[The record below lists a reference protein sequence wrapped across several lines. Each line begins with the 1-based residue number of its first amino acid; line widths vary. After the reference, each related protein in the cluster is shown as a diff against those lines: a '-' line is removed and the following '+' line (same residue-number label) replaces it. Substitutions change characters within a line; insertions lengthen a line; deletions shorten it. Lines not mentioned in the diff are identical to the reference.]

1 MNNIIQWVTGAKAVG
16 YVHSFAVFQT
26 YLYRRYI
33 LMSEVIEKATLAKQ
47 ATRILGNLT
56 TEQKNHALLLMADA
70 LVAEQESIIKANQLD
85 LQRGRDAGTS
95 SSLLDRL
102 TLNEKRID
110 AMADGLRQIVE
121 LPDPIGDQL
130 EAIQRPNG
138 LKIEKIRVPLGVIGI
153 IYEAR
158 PNVTVDAAG
167 LCLKTG
173 NAVVLR
179 GGSAALH
186 SNERIIEVLHS
197 ALSHS
202 AMPADA
208 LQIIMNPE
216 RSSVDEMLKLND
228 LLDVLIPRGGAS
240 LIQNVV
246 KNATV
251 PVIETGAGVCHTFID
266 ETAIPDMAERIALN
280 AKVQRPSVCNSME
293 TLLVHQAYADRHLA
307 ALSDSF
313 IAANVELRGNGHA
326 RRLVPAMKQA
336 DNDDWDTE
344 YGDYILSV
352 KVVQNLDEAL
362 EHIRRHGTMH
372 SECIVTE
379 NKANAERFLQEV
391 DAAAVYH
398 NASTRFTDGFE
409 FGFGAEIG
417 ISTQKLHAR
426 GPMGL
431 PALTSTKYRI
441 YGSGQIRE

>member
-1 MNNIIQWVTGAKAVG
+1 
-16 YVHSFAVFQT
+16 
-26 YLYRRYI
+26 
-33 LMSEVIEKATLAKQ
+33 MSEVVQKAKLAKQ
-47 ATRILGNLT
+47 AAPKLGLLST
-56 TEQKNHALLLMADA
+56 GQKNDALLRMADA
-70 LVAEQESIIKANQLD
+70 LVAEAESIIAANAED
-85 LQRGRDAGTS
+85 LQRGRESGIST
-95 SSLLDRL
+95 SLLDRL
-102 TLNEKRID
+102 ALNRQRIE
-110 AMADGLRQIVE
+110 AMADGLRQVVA
-121 LPDPIGDQL
+121 LPDPIGDTL
-130 EAIQRPNG
+130 EAFDRPNG
-138 LKIEKIRVPLGVIGI
+138 LQIRKVRVPLGVIGI

-179 GGSAALH
+179 GGSSALQ
-186 SNERIIEVLHS
+186 SNKRIVEVLHE
-197 ALSHS
+197 ALKSTDV
-202 AMPADA
+202 PADA
-208 LQIIMNPE
+208 LQLVMDPS
-216 RSSVDEMLKLND
+216 RASVDEMLKLNG

-251 PVIETGAGVCHTFID
+251 PVIETGAGICHTYID
-266 ETAIPDMAERIALN
+266 ASAQPDMALKIAIN

-293 TLLVHQAYADRHLA
+293 TLLVHRDFAERHLA
-307 ALSDSF
+307 S
-313 IAANVELRGNGHA
+313 IAEQFVQQMVELRGDEEA
-326 RRLVPAMKQA
+326 QRLVPTVKAA
-336 DNDDWDTE
+336 SEADWDTE
-344 YGDYILSV
+344 YNDYILNV
-352 KVVQNLDEAL
+352 RVVNGLDEAL

-379 NKANAERFLQEV
+379 DEANAVRFLQEV

-431 PALTSTKYRI
+431 PALTSSKYCI
-441 YGSGQIRE
+441 VGDGQIRG

>member
-1 MNNIIQWVTGAKAVG
+1 
-16 YVHSFAVFQT
+16 
-26 YLYRRYI
+26 
-33 LMSEVIEKATLAKQ
+33 MSEVRQKATIAKE
-47 ATRILGNLT
+47 ASSRLGNLT
-56 TEQKNHALLLMADA
+56 TGQKNTALLRMAEA
-70 LVAEQESIIKANQLD
+70 LVAEQDSIIAANAED
-85 LQRGRDAGTS
+85 LKRGADTGLGT
-95 SSLLDRL
+95 SLLDRL
-102 TLNEKRID
+102 ALTPERIES
-110 AMADGLRQIVE
+110 MAEGLRQIIE

-130 EAIQRPNG
+130 ESFARPNG
-138 LKIEKIRVPLGVIGI
+138 LRVEKIRVPLGVIGI

-179 GGSAALH
+179 GGSSALR
-186 SNERIIEVLHS
+186 SNERIVEVLQA
-197 ALSHS
+197 AL
-202 AMPADA
+202 AGTDVPPGA
-208 LQIIMNPE
+208 LQLISDPD
-216 RSSVDEMLKLND
+216 RASVDEMLKLNG

-251 PVIETGAGVCHTFID
+251 PVIETGAGICHTFVD
-266 ETAIPDMAERIALN
+266 ESAKPEMAEKIAIN

-293 TLLVHQAYADRHLA
+293 TLLVHRSHAEKHLS
-307 ALSDSF
+307 ALAGKLS
-313 IAANVELRGNGHA
+313 ALGVELYGCPRSRELA
-326 RRLVPAMKQA
+326 PQIKTAA
-336 DNDDWDTE
+336 DEAWDTE
-344 YGDYILSV
+344 YNDYVLNV
-352 KVVQNLDEAL
+352 KVVDSLDEAL
-362 EHIRRHGTMH
+362 AHIRRHGTMH

-379 NKANAERFLQEV
+379 NEAHASRFLQEV

-441 YGSGQIRE
+441 YGDGQIRE